1 MEKFFNT
8 AGPVRIENN
17 YMIDPLKRINKDEIM
32 TLIDNWRYFILHAPR
47 QTGKTSSLLA
57 LQEHINKEGRYKCL
71 YVNIE
76 TAQTARSDV
85 ARGMKA
91 ILSSLNSANHITF
104 HDAFFEQYLIGGIE
118 KYGGDDVL
126 RQVLTLWS
134 LNNQQKTILFI
145 DEIDALVGDT
155 LISVLRQL
163 RSGYADRP
171 HAFPQSIILCGVRD
185 VRDYR
190 IFSDKDQQ
198 IITGGSAF
206 NIKAKSLTVG
216 DFTQEEIKTLYE
228 EHTKETGQ
236 VFEEGIFDLAW
247 YYTRGQPWLVNA
259 LAYEAC
265 FENKAGRDRTKPIT
279 TQMFEGAK
287 QALIARRDTHIDQL
301 ADKLKEDRV
310 RRVIE
315 PILAGREQYQ
325 EMSDED
331 IQYCEDLGL
340 IKRKGNLEIA
350 NGIYREIIP
359 RALSYVS
366 QRNIVQEPQWYVDD
380 EGRLDMMKLIAN
392 FQQFFREHSESWLT
406 RFKYEEA
413 GPQLLLQDFLQR
425 IINGGGLI
433 DRELGQKNMS
443 LGVLKSKTPPVGIIE
458 IDYGLGRKRTDLY
471 IRWPIIKDRFA
482 IKDKAYPFPLTYNP
496 DDLQRIVIELKL
508 KHNYSLE
515 TVMEEGL
522 KQTAAYVNKTGA
534 KEAYLIIFDQENPN
548 WEEKVFTEKKEY
560 NGLAITVFG
569 M

>member
-8 AGPVRIENN
+8 AGPIIREDN
-17 YMIDPLKRINKDEIM
+17 YCIDPLKRINKDEIM
-32 TLIDNWRYFILHAPR
+32 TLIAKKRYFILHAPR

-57 LQEHINKEGRYKCL
+57 LQDYIIIEGHYKCL
-71 YVNIE
+71 YVNVE
-76 TAQTARSDV
+76 PAQTARSDV

-91 ILSSLNSANHITF
+91 IVALLHRANRHTF
-104 HDAFFEQYLIGGIE
+104 QDHFFDSYLTEGID
-118 KYGGDDVL
+118 KYGGDVVL
-126 RQVLTLWS
+126 SEVLSAWS
-134 LNNQQKTILFI
+134 LKSEKPIVLLI

-163 RSGYADRP
+163 REGYAQRP
-171 HAFPQSIILCGVRD
+171 DAFPQSIILCGVRD

-206 NIKAKSLTVG
+206 NIKTESLTVG
-216 DFTQEEIKTLYE
+216 DFTQEEIRTLYE

-236 VFEEGIFDLAW
+236 EFEEGVYDLAW
-247 YYTRGQPWLVNA
+247 DYTRGQPWLVNA
-259 LAYEAC
+259 LAYEVC
-265 FENKAGRDRTKPIT
+265 FRNEIGKDRNNPIT
-279 TQMFEGAK
+279 TQLFEGAK
-287 QALIARRDTHIDQL
+287 AELVIRRDTHIDQL

-340 IKRKGNLEIA
+340 IKRKGSLEIS
-350 NGIYREIIP
+350 NDIYREVIP
-359 RALSYVS
+359 RALSNVS
-366 QRNIVQEPQWYVDD
+366 QRNIVQQLQWYVEKD
-380 EGRLDMMKLIAN
+380 GKLNMMKLLTN

-413 GPQLLLQDFLQR
+413 GPQLLLQAFLQR

-433 DRELGQKNMS
+433 DRE
-443 LGVLKSKTPPVGIIE
+443 
-458 IDYGLGRKRTDLY
+458 YGLGRKRTDLY
-471 IRWPIIKDRFA
+471 IRWPIIKDRF
-482 IKDKAYPFPLTYNP
+482 KEEGKEHPFPLTYNP

-508 KHNYSLE
+508 KHNYSLK
-515 TVMEEGL
+515 TVIDEGL
-522 KQTAAYVNKTGA
+522 KQTASYVNKTGA

-548 WEEKVFTEKKEY
+548 WEEKIFTEKRTY
-560 NGLAITVFG
+560 NR
-569 M
+569 

>member
-8 AGPVRIENN
+8 AGPIIREDN
-17 YMIDPLKRINKDEIM
+17 YCIDPLKRINKDEIM
-32 TLIDNWRYFILHAPR
+32 TLIAKKRYFILHAPR

-57 LQEHINKEGRYKCL
+57 LQDYINKEGHYKCL

-91 ILSSLNSANHITF
+91 ILVALNSANKTIF
-104 HDAFFEQYLIGGIE
+104 KDDFFYPYMLDGIDLF
-118 KYGGDDVL
+118 GGDSVL
-126 RQVLTLWS
+126 KEVLKLWS
-134 LNNQQKTILFI
+134 QNNQQKIILLI

-163 RSGYADRP
+163 RSGYAERP
-171 HAFPQSIILCGVRD
+171 ELFPQSVILCGVRD

-206 NIKAKSLTVG
+206 NIKAESLTVG
-216 DFTQEEIKTLYE
+216 DFTKEEIKTLYE

-236 VFEEGIFDLAW
+236 SFEEEVYELAW
-247 YYTRGQPWLVNA
+247 EYTKGQPWLVNA

-279 TQMFEGAK
+279 AQMFEGAK

-315 PILAGREQYQ
+315 PILEGSNEIDDVS
-325 EMSDED
+325 EDD

-340 IKRKGNLEIA
+340 IKRVGSLEIA
-350 NGIYREIIP
+350 NEIYREVIP
-359 RALSYVS
+359 RALSYAT
-366 QRNIVQEPQWYVDD
+366 QRTIYQEPQWYVDSD
-380 EGRLDMMKLIAN
+380 GKLNMMKLLTN
-392 FQQFFREHSESWLT
+392 FQQFFREQSESWLS

-413 GPQLLLQDFLQR
+413 GPQLLLQAFLQR

-433 DRELGQKNMS
+433 DRE
-443 LGVLKSKTPPVGIIE
+443 
-458 IDYGLGRKRTDLY
+458 YGLGRKRTDLY
-471 IRWPIIKDRFA
+471 IRWPMIKDRF
-482 IKDKAYPFPLTYNP
+482 KEEGKEHPFPLTYNP

-515 TVMEEGL
+515 TVIDEGL
-522 KQTAAYVNKTGA
+522 KQTSSYVNKTGA

-548 WEEKVFTEKKEY
+548 WEEKVFIEKRDY
-560 NGLAITVFG
+560 NGMEITVFG

>member
-8 AGPVRIENN
+8 AGPVRAENN

-32 TLIDNWRYFILHAPR
+32 TLVDKWRYFILHAPR
-47 QTGKTSSLLA
+47 QTGKTSSLFA
-57 LQEHINKEGRYKCL
+57 LQDYINKQGHYKCL
-71 YVNIE
+71 YVNVE
-76 TAQTARSDV
+76 PAQAARSKVED
-85 ARGMKA
+85 GIKA
-91 ILSSLNSANHITF
+91 IIVELASSASLYLKEEYFFDHLNTF
-104 HDAFFEQYLIGGIE
+104 IS
-118 KYGGDDVL
+118 YGGYSAL
-126 RQVLTLWS
+126 
-134 LNNQQKTILFI
+134 KTALSRWCQESDKPVILFM
-145 DEIDALVGDT
+145 DEIDSLVGDT

-163 RSGYADRP
+163 RAGYAERP
-171 HAFPQSIILCGVRD
+171 HSFPQSVILCGVRD

-206 NIKAKSLTVG
+206 NVKAESLTVG
-216 DFTQEEIKTLYE
+216 DFTQKEIRMLYE
-228 EHTKETGQ
+228 EHTQETGQ
-236 VFEEGIFDLAW
+236 QFEEGIFDLAW
-247 YYTRGQPWLVNA
+247 DYTRGQPWLVNA
-259 LAYEAC
+259 LAYQAC
-265 FENKAGRDRTKPIT
+265 FRNETGKDRSKTIT
-279 TQMFEGAK
+279 TQLFEASK
-287 QALIARRDTHIDQL
+287 AELVIRRDTHIDQL

-350 NGIYREIIP
+350 NSIYLEIIP

-366 QRNIVQEPQWYVDD
+366 QRNIVQQPQWYVDAD
-380 EGRLDMMKLIAN
+380 GTLNMMKLLTN
-392 FQQFFREHSESWLT
+392 FQQFFREHSESWLS

-413 GPQLLLQDFLQR
+413 GPQLLLQAFLQR

-433 DRELGQKNMS
+433 DRE
-443 LGVLKSKTPPVGIIE
+443 
-458 IDYGLGRKRTDLY
+458 YGLGRKRTDLY
-471 IRWPIIKDRFA
+471 IRWPIIKDRF
-482 IKDKAYPFPLTYNP
+482 KEEGKEVPFPLTYNP

-515 TVMEEGL
+515 TVINEGL
-522 KQTAAYVNKTGA
+522 KQTSAYVNKTGS

-548 WEEKVFTEKKEY
+548 WEEKVFIEKREY
-560 NGLAITVFG
+560 NGLEITVFG

>member
-206 NIKAKSLTVG
+206 NIKAESLTVG
-216 DFTQEEIKTLYE
+216 DFTQEEIRTLYE

-236 VFEEGIFDLAW
+236 EFEEGVYDLAW
-247 YYTRGQPWLVNA
+247 DYTRGQPWLVNA
-259 LAYEAC
+259 LAYEVC
-265 FENKAGRDRTKPIT
+265 FRNEIGKDRNNPIT
-279 TQMFEGAK
+279 TQLFEGAK
-287 QALIARRDTHIDQL
+287 AELVIRRDTHIDQL

-340 IKRKGNLEIA
+340 IKRKGNLEVA
-350 NGIYREIIP
+350 NGIYREVIP
-359 RALSYVS
+359 RTLSYVS
-366 QRNIVQEPQWYVDD
+366 QRNIVQQPQWYVDKD
-380 EGRLDMMKLIAN
+380 GKLNMMKLLTN

-413 GPQLLLQDFLQR
+413 GPQLLLQAFLQR

-433 DRELGQKNMS
+433 DRECGLKGRS
-443 LGVLKSKTPPVGIIE
+443 VGVLKDKTPLVGSIKAV
-458 IDYGLGRKRTDLY
+458 YGLGRKRTELY
-471 IRWPIIKDRFA
+471 IRWPTLPAFH
-482 IKDKAYPFPLTYNP
+482 NP
-496 DDLQRIVIELKL
+496 EDLQRIVIELKL
-508 KHNYSLE
+508 KH
-515 TVMEEGL
+515 
-522 KQTAAYVNKTGA
+522 
-534 KEAYLIIFDQENPN
+534 
-548 WEEKVFTEKKEY
+548 
-560 NGLAITVFG
+560 
-569 M
+569 